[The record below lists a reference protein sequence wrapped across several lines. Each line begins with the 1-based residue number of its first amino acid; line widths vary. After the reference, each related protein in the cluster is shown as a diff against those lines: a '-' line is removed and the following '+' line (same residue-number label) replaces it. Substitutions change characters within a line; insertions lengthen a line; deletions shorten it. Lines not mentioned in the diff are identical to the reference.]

1 MENKSQRKLTWILF
15 IIYVFVLVWIILLK
29 MQFTLKGLPYLRGVN
44 LIPFA
49 GSVII
54 NGKMD
59 FDEIINN
66 VLIFIPFGLYICML
80 KSNWSF
86 LKKIVPIALTSLA
99 LEILQFIFAV
109 GATDITDLIGNTL
122 GGVIGC
128 LIYMVFYKLLKDKTN
143 KVLNILACIGT
154 IGILAFLGLLIIV
167 NL

>member
-1 MENKSQRKLTWILF
+1 
-15 IIYVFVLVWIILLK
+15 
-29 MQFTLKGLPYLRGVN
+29 
-44 LIPFA
+44 
-49 GSVII
+49 
-54 NGKMD
+54 
-59 FDEIINN
+59 
-66 VLIFIPFGLYICML
+66 ML

-154 IGILAFLGLLIIV
+154 IGVIAFLGLLIIV

>member
-15 IIYVFVLVWIILLK
+15 IISVFVLVWIILLK
-29 MQFTLKGLPYLRGVN
+29 MQFTLKGLPHLRGVN

-154 IGILAFLGLLIIV
+154 IGVIAFLGLLIIV